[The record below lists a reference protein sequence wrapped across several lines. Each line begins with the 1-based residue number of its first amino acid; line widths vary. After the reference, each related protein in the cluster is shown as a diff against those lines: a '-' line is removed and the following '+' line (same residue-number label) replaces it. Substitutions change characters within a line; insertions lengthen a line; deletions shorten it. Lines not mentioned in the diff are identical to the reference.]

1 MCDLESGLR
10 TMIAGVTSGLLS
22 TIARWPGSLSVR
34 VQMVKSP
41 HGLVI
46 YTYVLHLCDEISL

>member
-1 MCDLESGLR
+1 MCDLESGLG
-10 TMIAGVTSGLLS
+10 TMIAEVTSGLLS

-34 VQMVKSP
+34 LQMVKSP

-46 YTYVLHLCDEISL
+46 YTYVLHLCD